1 MPAFRHVAIDGKSL
15 QGTDKRNPVHIV
27 SAFAAEVGLVLA
39 QREVP
44 NKDSELSA
52 IPRLLYALKLR
63 GALVSLEALGCQRD
77 LPGQI
82 RGRGADYLLAVKG
95 NQPGLRQML
104 EDAFTDQPNAL
115 AD

>member
-1 MPAFRHVAIDGKSL
+1 M
-15 QGTDKRNPVHIV
+15 
-27 SAFAAEVGLVLA
+27 SACACCRFSRYDDRM
-39 QREVP
+39 QSPWREVP